1 MAVTMIMVAMG
12 MMETT
17 VMVATGT
24 VEANVM
30 LEHMVLGLWVVMPEH
45 MAMEHMVLG
54 VAMPPKLWGT
64 SSTTTSFVCIPVDD
78 GNHSQ
83 LSLVTT
89 IRLDVTETYTLTYG
103 KDYQVSYTSP
113 FISTYFYSY
122 PYRKLVKKCEF

>member
-89 IRLDVTETYTLTYG
+89 IRLDVTETYTPYVWQGLPGELHITIHKYLFL
-103 KDYQVSYTSP
+103 
-113 FISTYFYSY
+113 FIS
-122 PYRKLVKKCEF
+122 V